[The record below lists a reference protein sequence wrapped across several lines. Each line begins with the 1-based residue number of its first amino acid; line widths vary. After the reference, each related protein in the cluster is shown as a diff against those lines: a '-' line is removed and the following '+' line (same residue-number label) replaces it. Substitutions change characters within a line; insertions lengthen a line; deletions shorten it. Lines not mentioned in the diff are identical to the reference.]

1 MFKKK
6 KTTLLFL
13 PYFFPVVQGQL
24 DKSKLETALKKE
36 SISPVG
42 GSALMSRNT
51 SKPLWFG
58 WMH

>member
-1 MFKKK
+1 MFKK

-42 GSALMSRNT
+42 GSALMS
-51 SKPLWFG
+51 
-58 WMH
+58 